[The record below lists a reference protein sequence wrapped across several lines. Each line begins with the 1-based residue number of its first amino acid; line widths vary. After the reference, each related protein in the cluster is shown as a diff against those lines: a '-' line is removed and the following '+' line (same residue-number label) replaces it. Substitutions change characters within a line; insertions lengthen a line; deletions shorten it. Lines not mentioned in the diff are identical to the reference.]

1 VTLPQPPET
10 TDPMPLPPELDG
22 VDRELARA
30 VAESGSGKPS
40 REQLAHV
47 LTLAGRSARAAG
59 VQAVASG
66 RWLADL
72 GLEVAAHVPV
82 RDQTTL
88 KAHFDGLEGPLLAGA
103 LIRNASL
110 TTAAVGGIT
119 GALATA
125 SELTPATWATL
136 PIELLAETLVVVA
149 IEMKL
154 VGELHEVADQGV
166 RGTIGQRGTAIAT
179 AWSESRGLRPS
190 DLVTRPLR
198 ATAATLV
205 GRESRSQLTGMLQ
218 RKMLKRAGRNLTSFI
233 PMMAGAAAGAELNR
247 RATRALGRKVASS
260 LGIRPPR

>member
-1 VTLPQPPET
+1 MNP
-10 TDPMPLPPELDG
+10 TDQSAL
-22 VDRELARA
+22 V
-30 VAESGSGKPS
+30 S
-40 REQLAHV
+40 
-47 LTLAGRSARAAG
+47 GRSPWGR
-59 VQAVASG
+59 VALHPWYTPLRQS
-66 RWLADL
+66 LSVD
-72 GLEVAAHVPV
+72 VAIV
-82 RDQTTL
+82 
-88 KAHFDGLEGPLLAGA
+88 G
-103 LIRNASL
+103 
-110 TTAAVGGIT
+110 GGIT

-218 RKMLKRAGRNLTSFI
+218 RKMLKRAGRNLTSFV
-233 PMMAGAAAGAELNR
+233 PLMAGAAAGAELNR

-260 LGIRPPR
+260 LGISPPR

>member
-1 VTLPQPPET
+1 VTLPQTPDA
-10 TDPMPLPPELDG
+10 TDPSDPAVRDVDVDG
-22 VDRELARA
+22 ELARA
-30 VAESGSGKPS
+30 VAESGSGRLS
-40 REQLAHV
+40 REQLTRI

-82 RDQTTL
+82 RDQATL

-103 LIRNASL
+103 LVRNASR
-110 TTAAVGGIT
+110 TTATVGGIT
-119 GALATA
+119 GAIATA
-125 SELTPATWATL
+125 SQTTPATWATL

-154 VGELHEVADQGV
+154 LGELHEVAGQGV

-218 RKMLKRAGRNLTSFI
+218 RKMLKRAGRNLTSFV
-233 PMMAGAAAGAELNR
+233 PLMAGAAAGAELNR

-260 LGIRPPR
+260 LGIEPPR